1 MKKFLKQAIPALFL
15 AACAASASA
24 GVIALGSVDK
34 DYGSAA
40 GRGDTASTGGR
51 SCDTLNATSITVR
64 DTSSGCTRFSDT
76 FNFSSLVY
84 KSIDSLELSLTFSN
98 TNDYLDFGFIKFN
111 EDWRVKIADTSSH
124 SSKFTLDM
132 NNSTAQTTQLF
143 HIDAS
148 THPDVFAN
156 IVANRR
162 FQLWFGDEAFGANNF
177 MLSSASLTVNGTPV
191 PEPTGIALFAIA
203 MLGAA
208 AARRRGAR

>member
-1 MKKFLKQAIPALFL
+1 MKKILKQTIPALLL

-24 GVIALGSVDK
+24 GVVSVGSIDK
-34 DYGSAA
+34 NYGSAT
-40 GRGDTASTGGR
+40 GRGDTASTGRG
-51 SCDTLNATSITVR
+51 SCDTLNATSITIR
-64 DTSSGCTRFSDT
+64 DTGFGCTRFSDT

-84 KSIDSLELSLTFSN
+84 KNIDSLDLSLTFSK
-98 TNDYLDFGFIKFN
+98 TNDVLDFGFIKFV
-111 EDWRVKIADTSSH
+111 EDWRAKIADTSAH
-124 SSKFTLDM
+124 SSKFTMDM
-132 NNSTAQTTQLF
+132 TNSTAQTTQLF

-148 THPDVFAN
+148 THPDVFAT

-203 MLGAA
+203 MLGVA
-208 AARRRGAR
+208 AARRRGTR